1 MKHRK
6 TEGSDTVRS
15 CSLKTFIGTLSN
27 TPLSLSR
34 TIVIEAIADGSV
46 PLETSC
52 LSSTRTRSA
61 SCSILDLLDPLC
73 TLSPFSIILL
83 PNIFNIFDRPCFS
96 RPYFSL
102 VFSFSSFFF
111 SSFNYDFFFLSILF
125 FPFALSPVAP
135 QVGRRIRTES
145 WPENRG
151 FGVCVRVLLATL
163 LSAATPKLLYPAIL
177 RRRKTSVVARRY
189 FHRVPRI
196 EILFKSCLS

>member
-111 SSFNYDFFFLSILF
+111 SSFNYDFFSFDSF
-125 FPFALSPVAP
+125 FSVCSFA
-135 QVGRRIRTES
+135 G
-145 WPENRG
+145 
-151 FGVCVRVLLATL
+151 C
-163 LSAATPKLLYPAIL
+163 SASGK
-177 RRRKTSVVARRY
+177 KDSN
-189 FHRVPRI
+189 
-196 EILFKSCLS
+196 